1 MQASQ
6 YGYQAPASSWPE
18 VVRTHYH
25 PRSTVPLK
33 VEEEGVV
40 EWVEADHGDRLRM
53 FLEECDAPQ
62 VTPSRH

>member
-1 MQASQ
+1 M
-6 YGYQAPASSWPE
+6 
-18 VVRTHYH
+18 
-25 PRSTVPLK
+25 PLK

-62 VTPSRH
+62 VTPLRHIVPFSRMTTRSILPRPVTGHP